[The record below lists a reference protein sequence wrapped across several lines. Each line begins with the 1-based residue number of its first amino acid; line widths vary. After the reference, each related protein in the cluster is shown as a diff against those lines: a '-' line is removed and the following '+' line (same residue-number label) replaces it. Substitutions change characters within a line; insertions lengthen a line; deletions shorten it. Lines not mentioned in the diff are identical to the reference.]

1 MRVDGVDQFLTQFA
15 LFHFASL
22 VIRAEISATPVRGL
36 AGKRLG
42 EFCCVSAGG
51 YYYRQRGVTEDSYML
66 QPFANL

>member
-42 EFCCVSAGG
+42 NSVA
-51 YYYRQRGVTEDSYML
+51 
-66 QPFANL
+66 